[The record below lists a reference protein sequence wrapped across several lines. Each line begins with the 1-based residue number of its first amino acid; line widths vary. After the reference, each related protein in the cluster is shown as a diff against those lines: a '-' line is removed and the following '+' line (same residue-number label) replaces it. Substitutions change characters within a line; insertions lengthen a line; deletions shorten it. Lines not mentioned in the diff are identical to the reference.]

1 MPEWPITKAT
11 FFDLAVYDSEAL
23 GTKLQMFHDSIVLHY
38 TEETWTQWKR
48 NKI

>member
-11 FFDLAVYDSEAL
+11 FFDLAVYDSGAL
-23 GTKLQMFHDSIVLHY
+23 GTKLQIFHDSNVSHY
-38 TEETWTQWKR
+38 TEETWAQRKP